1 MFERLTRIKLN
12 LKNSMD
18 KGGCDEN
25 KNNNSNDNV
34 NNNTINIMM
43 KKTNTHRNKKR
54 LKFD

>member
-1 MFERLTRIKLN
+1 
-12 LKNSMD
+12 MD
-18 KGGCDEN
+18 KNNSDEN

-34 NNNTINIMM
+34 NNTINIIM